1 MLLREVLASRER
13 GDRALLLTGPIG
25 AGKTQAVLALA
36 EDLRR
41 RGLRVGGVAS
51 PRVLAGGETVG
62 YRVRDLGSGEE
73 RPLCSRE
80 PPGIPF
86 RRFFFSPEGL
96 EFANQVLTEAAEAE
110 VVLVDEVGP
119 LELGGGGFAPGL
131 RAALRSRA
139 FLVLTVRPSL
149 LEEVR
154 RWAGV
159 PEAPLLGLPPPSPEA
174 AAGDRG

>member
-1 MLLREVLASRER
+1 M
-13 GDRALLLTGPIG
+13 
-25 AGKTQAVLALA
+25 
-36 EDLRR
+36 
-41 RGLRVGGVAS
+41 AS

-62 YRVRDLGSGEE
+62 SRVRNLGSGEE

-86 RRFFFSPEGL
+86 RRFFFSPQGL
-96 EFANQVLTEAAEAE
+96 EFVNQVLTRAAAEAE
-110 VVLVDEVGP
+110 VIVVDEVGP

-131 RAALRSRA
+131 RALLRSRA

-149 LEEVR
+149 VEEVR

-159 PEAPLLGLPPPSPEA
+159 PGAPVLGLPLDSV
-174 AAGDRG
+174 R